1 MQTVKANWP
10 AIESDPQQVVAFTT
24 TRQLK
29 VPDLAQQS
37 YAGFNLG
44 LHVGDAADA
53 VRTNRQQLMQ
63 YCQLKNAQWLEQ
75 VHGVKCVQA
84 QRSAQVP
91 IADACWTNEIDLACV
106 VMTAD
111 CLPVAMRQG
120 DKVAVAHAGWR
131 GLLAG
136 VLESS
141 LAVLNPTETDIW
153 MGPAIGPAVFEVGS
167 EVREL
172 FLAENA
178 DNTSAFKPAREKAKW
193 LANIYLLGRIRLIK
207 AGVKAERIYGGGACT
222 FTEHERFYSYRRQAI
237 TGRMATVI
245 YRTNRG

>member
-1 MQTVKANWP
+1 M
-10 AIESDPQQVVAFTT
+10 
-24 TRQLK
+24 L
-29 VPDLAQQS
+29 
-37 YAGFNLG
+37 
-44 LHVGDAADA
+44 
-53 VRTNRQQLMQ
+53 
-63 YCQLKNAQWLEQ
+63 
-75 VHGVKCVQA
+75 A